1 MKISKSELSS
11 LRTGIANGLAGIK
24 VSGIRKSAGTPAVR
38 VEVGEERYC
47 FSKYL
52 YGGLSG
58 QWEGA
63 EQELKIYKAL
73 NVGIGTS
80 GGFLVPTITSTEIIE
95 LLKAKAVVRSMPG
108 VRVLPMTTN
117 AMDMGR
123 VDTGPTITW
132 GGESTTISEDTAL
145 VFGKVQ
151 LQLKKCV
158 CLYKVSRELLK
169 YGSPGV
175 DALVKQ
181 ELADALA
188 LAEDLAFLEG
198 AGGTSPQG
206 LYYHPLI
213 NNTDLSGVASFDNI
227 SDALYQVERYNGM
240 VTGWVA
246 HPRVRNSF
254 RKLKDANGQYL
265 HADGRTIAGGEKVE
279 MPTLGGIPVAY
290 TTQVPITLRPGSNE
304 TYIIGGQWNNML
316 IGEAEGIRI
325 ESTDTGGDAFEY
337 DQTWIKAVREVDMAL
352 RHPLT
357 FVRVVGIQ
365 A

>member
-1 MKISKSELSS
+1 MKISKSELGT
-11 LRTGIANGLAGIK
+11 LRTSISNGLAGIK
-24 VSGIRKSAGTPAVR
+24 ITGIRKSADSPEVK

-52 YGGLSG
+52 YGGLTG
-58 QWEGA
+58 RWDGA

-73 NVGIGTS
+73 NLGLGTT
-80 GGFLVPTITSTEIIE
+80 GGFLVPTITSNEVIE
-95 LLKAKAVVRSMPG
+95 LLKAKAVIRSMPG
-108 VRVLPMTTN
+108 VRVFQMATN

-123 VDTGPTITW
+123 VDAGPAISW
-132 GGESTTISEDTAL
+132 GGESTAIVEDTTL
-145 VFGKVQ
+145 VLGKVM

-169 YGSPGV
+169 YGSPSV
-175 DALVKQ
+175 DAMVKQ

-198 AGGTSPQG
+198 TGGTQPQG
-206 LYYHPLI
+206 FYYHPLI
-213 NNTDLSGVASFDNI
+213 NNTDLSAAASFDTI
-227 SDALYQVERYNGM
+227 SDAMYQVERYNGM

-246 HPRVRNSF
+246 HPRVKNSF
-254 RKLKDANGQYL
+254 RKLKDANGNYL
-265 HADGRTIAGGEKVE
+265 HADGRTLAGGEKVE
-279 MPTLGGIPVAY
+279 MPTLGGVPISY
-290 TTQVPITLRPGSNE
+290 STQVPITLRPSSNE
-304 TYIIGGQWNNML
+304 TYIVGGQWDNLL
-316 IGEAEGIRI
+316 IGEGDNLRI

-357 FVRVVGIQ
+357 FVRMVGIQ